1 MLSPINKIK
10 FLFGASVG
18 LLLTVS
24 VMSPPTPPQPEPLR
38 DMHPITPQDP
48 PCLQM
53 YYYIEYYA
61 DSFNIPKRYAYG
73 IAKVETGYN
82 GPFHWRYNP
91 AQTSCANALGPM
103 QILLSTARGLNKD
116 HVSREQLKT
125 DIKYNVRTSMK
136 MLRRLYKKYKNWG
149 IVFGYYNTGY
159 PQINGYAIK
168 VLNHK
173 INWK

>member
-1 MLSPINKIK
+1 MNNLK
-10 FLFGASVG
+10 FLFIASVC
-18 LLLTVS
+18 LLLIAS
-24 VMSPPTPPQPEPLR
+24 VTPDPSKPKQEPLR
-38 DMHPITPQDP
+38 DMNPITPEDP

-53 YYYIEYYA
+53 YHYIEYYA

-73 IAKVETGYN
+73 VAYMETRYN

-91 AQTSCANALGPM
+91 AQTSNANALGPM

-116 HVSREQLKT
+116 RVSREQLKT

-136 MLRRLYKKYKNWG
+136 MLHRLYKKYRNWG

-173 INWK
+173 INWE

>member
-1 MLSPINKIK
+1 MNNIK
-10 FLFGASVG
+10 FLFVATVG
-18 LLLTVS
+18 LLFTVS
-24 VMSPPTPPQPEPLR
+24 LIPEPPPPPQETLR
-38 DMHPITPQDP
+38 DMHPVTPTDP
-48 PCLQM
+48 PCIQM
-53 YYYIEYYA
+53 YHYIEFYA

-73 IAKVETGYN
+73 VARVETGYK

-91 AQTSCANALGPM
+91 SQTSSANALGPM

-116 HVSREQLKT
+116 HVSRERLKT

-168 VLNHK
+168 ILNHK
-173 INWK
+173 IDWK